1 MNDEKIFFKNGDITV
16 TNSRFVAGAQ
26 TFAIRNITSV
36 KAEKVEVNNS
46 TAGILILVGIIIF
59 VIGLVNT
66 NWAALIGLVI
76 AAAGIYWIWNQES
89 PYAVVLTTSSGEVKA
104 YQSNDREFISG
115 IVSGLNDAIVANG

>member
-1 MNDEKIFFKNGDITV
+1 MNEEKIFFKKGDITV

-36 KAEKVEVNNS
+36 KVEKVEINNS
-46 TAGILILVGIIIF
+46 TAGILILVGIIVF
-59 VIGLVNT
+59 VIGLANT
-66 NWAALIGLVI
+66 SWAAIIGLVI
-76 AAAGIYWIWNQES
+76 AAAGIYWIWNQDS

-104 YQSNDREFISG
+104 YQSIDREFISG